1 MLEKIVLKET
11 DFRNYVKNHD
21 WSQYQDNYI
30 ALTCSADAIIPSW
43 AYLLVA
49 AELSAFAKKTVVGDL
64 DLLETV
70 IFSEVIKTLD
80 VSNFKDRLVIIK
92 GCSEKSIPSSA
103 YTLLINKLQPIVK
116 SLMFGEACS
125 TVPLYKAKK

>member
-1 MLEKIVLKET
+1 VLEKIVLKET